1 LLMPFQ
7 SKKRL
12 VAVFMMSVVSLYTS
26 GSAQDSPLTLTP
38 AQRNTLERIRQQI
51 LVPGEVRS
59 ASVREIHN
67 QLPGQTTVT
76 ELAADGQEVIKGD
89 VIVRFDDAQARI
101 RYEDQRVVTAQA
113 QAGLRA
119 AEIRL
124 KEARES
130 AEALIPVAERRVKI
144 AELAQAL
151 ALSDD
156 GEIAE
161 EVASAS
167 REIDLANKMMESTVP
182 VSVEAA
188 EAVHMREAA
197 TARKRLLET
206 YIRPLEAARH
216 EKEVLEARAELQ
228 TARTGL
234 AAKLTVLQGEID
246 AKTIALESAN
256 STLKKLQDQVEA
268 CVVVAPESGVVRYPI
283 SSRGS
288 QTTAIGS
295 QIRQGQL
302 ILTIEDTRKFVAYLK
317 VSEVDVARL
326 RPGQAVAVQVNAL
339 GDQVLDA
346 EIKKIDRVPL
356 PGNWM
361 SGNTIDYGVTA
372 EFTVPPENL
381 RLGMTLSA
389 EILSPMP

>member
-1 LLMPFQ
+1 
-7 SKKRL
+7 
-12 VAVFMMSVVSLYTS
+12 
-26 GSAQDSPLTLTP
+26 
-38 AQRNTLERIRQQI
+38 
-51 LVPGEVRS
+51 
-59 ASVREIHN
+59 
-67 QLPGQTTVT
+67 
-76 ELAADGQEVIKGD
+76 
-89 VIVRFDDAQARI
+89 
-101 RYEDQRVVTAQA
+101 
-113 QAGLRA
+113 
-119 AEIRL
+119 
-124 KEARES
+124 
-130 AEALIPVAERRVKI
+130 
-144 AELAQAL
+144 
-151 ALSDD
+151 
-156 GEIAE
+156 
-161 EVASAS
+161 
-167 REIDLANKMMESTVP
+167 
-182 VSVEAA
+182 
-188 EAVHMREAA
+188 MREAA

>member
-1 LLMPFQ
+1 MPFQ

>member
-1 LLMPFQ
+1 MRFQ

>member
-1 LLMPFQ
+1 MRFQ

-288 QTTAIGS
+288 QATAIGS

>member
-1 LLMPFQ
+1 MPFQ

-288 QTTAIGS
+288 QATAIGS

>member
-1 LLMPFQ
+1 MPFQ

-12 VAVFMMSVVSLYTS
+12 VAVFMMSVVSLYAS

>member
-1 LLMPFQ
+1 MPFQ

-268 CVVVAPESGVVRYPI
+268 CVIVAPESGVVRYPI

-288 QTTAIGS
+288 QATAIGS

>member
-1 LLMPFQ
+1 MPFQ

-346 EIKKIDRVPL
+346 EIKKIDRVPR